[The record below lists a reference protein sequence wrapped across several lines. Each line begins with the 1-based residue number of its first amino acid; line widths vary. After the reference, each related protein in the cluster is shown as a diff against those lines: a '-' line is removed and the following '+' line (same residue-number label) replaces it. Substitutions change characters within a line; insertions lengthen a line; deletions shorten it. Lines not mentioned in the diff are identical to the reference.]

1 MAQGFGPPLVDF
13 SSIAN
18 LGDSFMNAYDAS
30 QKRGRENERRKTLA
44 TLGQDF
50 RSGNFGGAAEK
61 LASLGDLQG
70 AAQVYGL
77 GLKMKESARE
87 DEWLRN
93 NAGILG
99 GGAAPSVSSG
109 TAAPSAAVGNPNE
122 IETRFVNTVKQAGLT
137 NPVGLAAVAAYGR
150 AESGFSPQNVNRSWN
165 DPSESGQAGTAGG
178 IMSWRAERLQNLQNF
193 ARQRGEAQPSVETQA
208 MFLAQEDPTLIPKL
222 QAAQSP
228 QEANQIMAN
237 AWRFAG
243 YNRLGGENA
252 RRLALTQHYAQR
264 FGGQGGS
271 PVAIPVQVAETEAD
285 VQRLEAQQ
293 GNPVVNAP
301 APAQMAQAQGAG
313 GADLPAAGA
322 APAQG
327 FAVPS
332 APQAADAAIANDP
345 RVMNLQRAL
354 AGAPDKYKPA
364 IQSRLNILVE
374 ELKAQRQ
381 QAAPTNSY
389 RDYERARTDPA
400 YREFLKEQ
408 RAQTNV
414 NVGGGSDKQ
423 IFDALEKGGEAAQ
436 AAATGLQSIRE
447 ARRAVEGGGY
457 FGAGADI
464 KLGLQKTAAALGIAT
479 PETLGK
485 IVNTETFRSA
495 IAPQISATMK
505 ATVGSTQISNAD
517 REFAEKAAGGSISL
531 DEKSIARLLGIMEK
545 ANKVIIDRHQKRL
558 DTVYPEEGGKFA
570 RERALFGVQAPVE
583 EEPAQ
588 QPQQRQQAAPV
599 GAPTATGPNGQR
611 MIWNGQAWVP
621 MT

>member
-1 MAQGFGPPLVDF
+1 MAGSNSWGPPLVDF

-18 LGDSFMNAYDAS
+18 LGDSFINAYDAS

-50 RSGNFGGAAEK
+50 KSGDFGGAAQK
-61 LASLGDLQG
+61 LATLGDLQG

-99 GGAAPSVSSG
+99 GGFAPAASSG
-109 TAAPSAAVGNPNE
+109 PATPTASVGNPNE
-122 IETRFVNTVKQAGLT
+122 IETRFISTVKQAGLT

-208 MFLAQEDPTLIPKL
+208 LFLAQEDQSLIPKL
-222 QAAQSP
+222 QAAQTP

-243 YNRLGGENA
+243 YNRPGGENA
-252 RRLALTQHYAQR
+252 RRLALTQNYAQR
-264 FGGQGGS
+264 FGGQGGA
-271 PVAIPVQVAETEAD
+271 PVAIPVQVAETEED

-301 APAQMAQAQGAG
+301 APVQMAQAQS
-313 GADLPAAGA
+313 ADMPAAGA
-322 APAQG
+322 PPAQG
-327 FAVPS
+327 FAVPG
-332 APQAADAAIANDP
+332 AAQADAAIANDP
-345 RVMNLQRAL
+345 RVINLQRAL
-354 AGAPDKYKPA
+354 AGAPDKYKPS

-381 QAAPTNSY
+381 QSAPTTSY
-389 RDYERARTDPA
+389 RDYERARTDPS

-423 IFDALEKGGEAAQ
+423 IFDALEKGSEAAQ
-436 AAATGLQSIRE
+436 SAATGLQSIRE

-464 KLGLQKTAAALGIAT
+464 KLGLQKTAAAFGIAS

-545 ANKVIIDRHQKRL
+545 ANRVIIDRHQKRL

-570 RERALFGVQAPVE
+570 RERALFGVQAPAE
-583 EEPAQ
+583 EEAPP
-588 QPQQRQQAAPV
+588 QPQQRSQTAPS

-611 MIWNGQAWVP
+611 VIWNGQAWVP